1 MQRDTAEETALVN
14 MTAVTITIKK
24 NNFLQMQ
31 LCVLCMSIQ
40 ENIHISLPRS
50 LKVNGHT
57 AVVVIFSLQEV
68 WSSSPVIITVLL
80 LKQRRGIS
88 DLASMCRSVH
98 FYKRPKASKALS
110 DLQK

>member
-40 ENIHISLPRS
+40 EKYPHIAPEIIEGERPYSCS
-50 LKVNGHT
+50 SD
-57 AVVVIFSLQEV
+57 IFSAGGVVFKPCDHNCFATQ
-68 WSSSPVIITVLL
+68 T
-80 LKQRRGIS
+80 K
-88 DLASMCRSVH
+88 
-98 FYKRPKASKALS
+98 KRNK
-110 DLQK
+110 